1 MGRNTQYRTWR
12 LVPDSG
18 AGVSIYGSLQ
28 VATYFLVGSDPVAV
42 GGICRPPS
50 GSFPIEITGR
60 NLSGSTIGTRIVQL
74 GPTEGM
80 IDGTIT
86 AMESFF
92 TGFTGVGAGLGVSF
106 GGTFTLPFAPAAAHL
121 IHFNSSHRNAAHF
134 HGPGVVI
141 DGGLSL
147 GPGIAVQIHIFHA
160 VSVRE
165 VEAVLRANPSDR
177 WYNELCLGFPAVC
190 ILAGVEFGFNAGV
203 TIYGGH
209 FHVYNSPERP
219 PPPRRP
225 RLPARAL
232 LGV

>member
-1 MGRNTQYRTWR
+1 
-12 LVPDSG
+12 VPDAG
-18 AGVSIYGSLQ
+18 AGVSFYGSFQ
-28 VATYFLVGSDPVAV
+28 AASYYLVSSDPVAV

-60 NLSGSTIGTRIVQL
+60 NLRGSTIGTRIVQL

-80 IDGTIT
+80 IDGAVT

-92 TGFTGVGAGLGVSF
+92 TMFTGIGAGQGVPY

-121 IHFNSSHRNAAHF
+121 IHFDSSYRTAAHF
-134 HGPGVVI
+134 EGPGVVI

-147 GPGIAVQIHIFHA
+147 GLGVAVQLHVFNAIS
-160 VSVRE
+160 VSE
-165 VEAVLRANPSDR
+165 VEAVLRANPSYH
-177 WYNELCLGFPAVC
+177 WYEVLASDWPAVC
-190 ILAGVEFGFNAGV
+190 LLAGLEFGFNAGV
-203 TIYGGH
+203 TLYGGH

-232 LGV
+232 LGI